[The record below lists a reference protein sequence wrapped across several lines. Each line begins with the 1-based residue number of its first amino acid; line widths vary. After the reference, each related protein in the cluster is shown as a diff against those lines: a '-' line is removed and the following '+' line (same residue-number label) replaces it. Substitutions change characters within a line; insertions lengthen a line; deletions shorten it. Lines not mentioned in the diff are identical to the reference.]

1 MQESPRFLPDP
12 FVMNGIYATPPAI
25 DVGAWREYLSRE
37 FGPLSAPFIAHRR
50 H

>member
-25 DVGAWREYLSRE
+25 DVGAWREYLSRA
-37 FGPLSAPFIAHRR
+37 LQRDRKSVV
-50 H
+50 